1 MRRRQTGGKPSNMR
15 RIGAIA
21 ALAALAIAVAG
32 SVAIAA
38 MRGAAQD
45 GGTDNGTT
53 AAVEQP
59 AEGAGPSSEGAA
71 TGNSTSEAEGQ
82 EPESHIIA
90 VLRSHTWQAQ
100 DDASRTVQFRDGSFV
115 ESDGATTKV
124 SAFEADDEQWDGAAG
139 SIACRITADGSVQP
153 ASSVITL
160 SGSEGSY
167 RVSCDGFAL
176 SKSYVQGSK
185 GEGPVAVSGVTEPY
199 TTLIDGKTP
208 ELTSAIASWCRDHAP
223 TATCATFD
231 GEVYVDVP
239 AKRITA
245 TFTCDD
251 AAATVISVVYSGGAF
266 EVKG

>member
-1 MRRRQTGGKPSNMR
+1 MRRRQRTGKPSDKR

-21 ALAALAIAVAG
+21 ALAALAIVVTGSMAVAA
-32 SVAIAA
+32 V
-38 MRGAAQD
+38 RAAQTGGSD
-45 GGTDNGTT
+45 GGANAPDVQP
-53 AAVEQP
+53 VEGE
-59 AEGAGPSSEGAA
+59 ASSEEAA
-71 TGNSTSEAEGQ
+71 ASTASSELNGQ
-82 EPESHIIA
+82 EPQSQVLS
-90 VLRSHTWQAQ
+90 VLRSHNWQAQ
-100 DDASRTVQFRDGSFV
+100 DDASKTVRFRDGSFV

-139 SIACRITADGSVQP
+139 SMACRITADGNAQP
-153 ASSVITL
+153 TASVITL

-199 TTLIDGKTP
+199 TTLIDGKIP

-223 TATCATFD
+223 TATSATFD

-239 AKRITA
+239 AKRTTA

>member
-1 MRRRQTGGKPSNMR
+1 MRRRRRTGKPSNR
-15 RIGAIA
+15 KRIGAIA
-21 ALAALAIAVAG
+21 ALAALAIVVAG
-32 SVAIAA
+32 SMA
-38 MRGAAQD
+38 GAAVRAVQTGGSD
-45 GGTDNGTT
+45 GG
-53 AAVEQP
+53 AAAPAEQP
-59 AEGAGPSSEGAA
+59 AESAASSSETATSSEGA
-71 TGNSTSEAEGQ
+71 GEQEGQ
-82 EPESHIIA
+82 EPQSQVLP

-139 SIACRITADGSVQP
+139 SIVCRITADGSAQP
-153 ASSVITL
+153 TATVITL

-167 RVSCDGFAL
+167 QVACDGFEL

-239 AKRITA
+239 AKRTTA

>member
-1 MRRRQTGGKPSNMR
+1 MRRRRRTDNSSNR
-15 RIGAIA
+15 KRIGAVA
-21 ALAALAIAVAG
+21 ALAALAIVVAG
-32 SVAIAA
+32 SMADAA
-38 MRGAAQD
+38 VRAAQTGGSD
-45 GGTDNGTT
+45 GG
-53 AAVEQP
+53 ASAPVEQP
-59 AEGAGPSSEGAA
+59 ADSEASSSETATSSEGA
-71 TGNSTSEAEGQ
+71 GEQEGR
-82 EPESHIIA
+82 EPQSQVLS

-100 DDASRTVQFRDGSFV
+100 DDASRTVQFRDDSFV

-139 SIACRITADGSVQP
+139 SIACWITADGSAQP

-239 AKRITA
+239 AKRTTA

>member
-1 MRRRQTGGKPSNMR
+1 MRRRRRTGKPSNR
-15 RIGAIA
+15 KRIGAIA
-21 ALAALAIAVAG
+21 ALAALAIVVAG
-32 SVAIAA
+32 SMAGAA
-38 MRGAAQD
+38 VRGAQTGGSD
-45 GGTDNGTT
+45 GG
-53 AAVEQP
+53 ASSPVEQP
-59 AEGAGPSSEGAA
+59 ADSAATSSETATSSEGA
-71 TGNSTSEAEGQ
+71 GEQEGR
-82 EPESHIIA
+82 EPQSQA
-90 VLRSHTWQAQ
+90 LSVLRSHTWQAR

-115 ESDGATTKV
+115 EYDGGTTKV
-124 SAFEADDEQWDGAAG
+124 SAFEADDEQWDGTAG
-139 SIACRITADGSVQP
+139 SIACRITADGSAQP
-153 ASSVITL
+153 ISSVITL

-208 ELTSAIASWCRDHAP
+208 ELTSAIASWCRGHAP

-239 AKRITA
+239 AKRTTA

-251 AAATVISVVYSGGAF
+251 AAATVISVVYSGDAF

>member
-1 MRRRQTGGKPSNMR
+1 MRRRQRAGKPSGKR
-15 RIGAIA
+15 RAGAVA
-21 ALAALAIAVAG
+21 ALAALAIVVAG
-32 SVAIAA
+32 SMA
-38 MRGAAQD
+38 GAAVRAAQTGGSD
-45 GGTDNGTT
+45 GG
-53 AAVEQP
+53 ASAPAEQP
-59 AEGAGPSSEGAA
+59 AESAASSEETA
-71 TGNSTSEAEGQ
+71 TSSGDAGEQEGQ
-82 EPESHIIA
+82 EPQSQVLS
-90 VLRSHTWQAQ
+90 VLRSHTWQAR
-100 DDASRTVQFRDGSFV
+100 DDASRTVRFRDGSFV
-115 ESDGATTKV
+115 ESDGTTTKV
-124 SAFEADDEQWDGAAG
+124 SAFEADDEQWDGTAG
-139 SIACRITADGSVQP
+139 SLTCRITADGSAQP

-167 RVSCDGFAL
+167 QVACDGFAL

-223 TATCATFD
+223 TATSATFD

-239 AKRITA
+239 AKRVTA